1 MDLKELLKKRE
12 EASQYRENKSI
23 LEFTLKSYRDTKFR
37 LKLPDFQEFVNFLS
51 KVGITD
57 FSISQ
62 KELKKI
68 FTDKILKSNSII
80 YEYLFDT
87 FIEPNFNDLA
97 GELMVELNAQSRI
110 AVFKDF
116 FDSEEIIEI
125 FNLVVSKQVEL
136 FTDNR
141 NPNVVELKKK

>member
-23 LEFTLKSYRDTKFR
+23 LEFTLKSYKDTKFR

-97 GELMVELNAQSRI
+97 G
-110 AVFKDF
+110 
-116 FDSEEIIEI
+116 
-125 FNLVVSKQVEL
+125 
-136 FTDNR
+136 T
-141 NPNVVELKKK
+141 